1 MTSFSAKISPR
12 SMDHAYA
19 SSLGSLQVQ
28 DFPLPRMTGAASTK
42 VPPPGPRHH
51 PYRKRFPSDRHNH
64 GVSPSKHYQRK
75 SDDHD
80 TPALLNRLSNSPA
93 SPPTATLLDRIGFQA
108 EEGETSIDGEYMPSF
123 SSPSTSSVPGEVES
137 RIDKPVAVESGEV
150 ERFLESVLNPRVLEP
165 VGRPMPVAPETRV
178 SEDVLPALAKRI
190 GHERLSRSPP
200 SRSTIQDVQQTQS
213 HMPGIDGN
221 VANDNLPNQHNEEP
235 VVSPSATVFEQCRTH
250 LAPVVL
256 ASVKARDSHAVIRL
270 EQCATLLSD
279 DRCATLL
286 RHARD
291 VREQLRSS
299 SRVRAPNSPRRRTPE
314 YWTSKSDCESTCGH
328 LAWGREEPE
337 SVVHAETQVRRDS
350 DVTLVETPDGIH
362 SPTWKGV
369 GTHQSCHPLPKVE
382 DLSPVLTPA
391 KVMETDIYMHSGLAE
406 GHSGRESMA
415 HSAPSLLRDQAT
427 VQQLHL
433 PAMWS
438 KHNGPDIPCINEA
451 IAMVSEDL
459 FSDTERLAAVARIY
473 CLRKGNLTPRIDF
486 DGSFAETLEAIQNTG
501 SQWPQTGSLII
512 QVNPGFPHGK
522 TWLPYTLESPPF
534 LDVSSCIVPGENILR
549 WVSLSP
555 MSEFVFVLC
564 ALPLPLSELASKKL

>member
-1 MTSFSAKISPR
+1 
-12 SMDHAYA
+12 MDHAYA
-19 SSLGSLQVQ
+19 SSLGSLQIQ
-28 DFPLPRMTGAASTK
+28 DSPLPRTTGAASTK
-42 VPPPGPRHH
+42 VPPQGPRHH
-51 PYRKRFPSDRHNH
+51 PYRQRFPSDRHNH

-108 EEGETSIDGEYMPSF
+108 EEGGTTIDGGYMPPF
-123 SSPSTSSVPGEVES
+123 SPSPTSSVPGEVES
-137 RIDKPVAVESGEV
+137 GVDKPLAVESGEV
-150 ERFLESVLNPRVLEP
+150 ERFLESVLNPRVLDP
-165 VGRPMPVAPETRV
+165 VGRPGPAARETRV
-178 SEDVLPALAKRI
+178 SEDVLPVLAKRI

-200 SRSTIQDVQQTQS
+200 LRSVIQDVQQAQS
-213 HMPGIDGN
+213 HVPSIDGK
-221 VANDNLPNQHNEEP
+221 VANDNLPSQHNEEP
-235 VVSPSATVFEQCRTH
+235 VVSPPPTVFEQCRTH

-256 ASVKARDSHAVIRL
+256 ACAKARDSHAVIQL

-286 RHARD
+286 GHARD

-299 SRVRAPNSPRRRTPE
+299 SRVRVPNSPRRRTPE
-314 YWTSKSDCESTCGH
+314 YWTSKSDGENTNG
-328 LAWGREEPE
+328 LVAWNREEPE
-337 SVVHAETQVRRDS
+337 SAVRAETQVRRDS
-350 DVTLVETPDGIH
+350 DVTLVETPDGVH
-362 SPTWKGV
+362 SPPWKGV
-369 GTHQSCHPLPKVE
+369 GTLQSCHPLHKVE

-391 KVMETDIYMHSGLAE
+391 KVMETDICMHSGLAE
-406 GHSGRESMA
+406 GHTGQENMA

-486 DGSFAETLEAIQNTG
+486 DGSFADTLGAIQSTG

-512 QVNPGFPHGK
+512 QVNPGFPYGK

-534 LDVSSCIVPGENILR
+534 LDVSSSIVPGENILR
-549 WVSLSP
+549 WISLSP

-564 ALPLPLSELASKKL
+564 ALPLPPSEPSSKES